1 VSIENIFVPARRRGV
16 VLLTALLPIFVSAGG
31 PAGAPLPSRE
41 KPVRLGNYD
50 IRIHGVSDR
59 DSLMRDALG
68 RDPDRVARAA
78 RDKRRSM
85 EEALDAL
92 RLAAPGARIE
102 FSSVAGGAEVV
113 RAGAAP
119 LAASRAGKTL
129 SEAAVEFLRAHAAV
143 YGLSEPEAA
152 RLEVLGESAARAGGV
167 GMVRLRQAAG
177 GLRVFQSETRV
188 LFDSRGALVRTVGR
202 LVPGVAESP
211 GPRPALSAAAS
222 WRFARTSL
230 GADPAEEAAPR
241 RSELLYFPLAPGV
254 LIPAWSHVVTLKDA
268 DWYVLVDALR
278 GTLLYRK
285 NIRCTLSSQ
294 EARFSVATQAG
305 GIPADSPAP
314 ASPSPALPGGGTQF
328 PSISRT
334 IESMSLRQDL
344 AASPQGWIPDG
355 GATTTGNNVD
365 AYLDRN
371 GDDLPDAAAL
381 DAGGRPLGNPDAAG
395 RNRDFLGSSPRSFAF
410 APPPL
415 AGDPNAGDD
424 PASPAFQRGV
434 VTHLFYLAN
443 SFHDR
448 LYQLGFDEAS
458 GNFQTDNFGRGGT
471 AGDPVLAEAQQGAD
485 AGSGN
490 NANFSVGPDGVP
502 GIMRMF
508 LWSGPAPPRDG
519 GLDAVIALHELT
531 HGVSNRLIGDAAGLN
546 WIPGAGMGEGWSDF
560 YALSLLNA
568 APGDDPNGK
577 YPAGAYATYSLLGT
591 FSDNYVDGIRRFP
604 YTTDN
609 AVNPL
614 TWADADD
621 TTASMAGG
629 YPPSPLGFERNG
641 AAEVHNVGEIWALT
655 LWEARARVIAGEGGD
670 VAAGNEAMLRIVTGG
685 LKMTPL
691 DPSFTQA
698 RDALLDAD
706 CAAFG
711 CAHEEALWEGFADRG
726 LGYGAEASLGIATHV
741 GVRESFVSPS
751 LEAAGV
757 EVDDA
762 AGDGNGFADPAET
775 IALRVTLRNP
785 WRGAAKGIG
794 SASATLSTTAPG
806 VTIQDAHSDYGTIP
820 PQGTA
825 AGDPFVLR
833 LGSLPCGGAV
843 PLHLQISSSLG
854 IAGAD
859 LILRVGRKAGTG
871 TPVPFTRT
879 IPGGLNI
886 PESDPRGV
894 TDTLPV
900 ASDLEIADLDFRLDS
915 LTHTAVGDL
924 TVELK
929 GPNGFGADMIYRP
942 VGCIPPFGCFLG
954 GNAGNNFL
962 NTRFDDTAS
971 QDLLVAGDSAAPFS
985 GSWRPALNSPA
996 WDFPDSAGQLGNLSG
1011 IGARGDWKVF
1021 VADHEIFDT
1030 GALNS
1035 WSLIITPA
1043 AFACCES
1050 SPDPEGDQ
1058 LGSSCDN
1065 CPAAFNPAQEDLD
1078 GDGSGD
1084 ACDCA
1089 PWNGGSFATP
1099 GEVAALALAADGSS
1113 LSWSS
1118 AAPGA
1123 GAATVHDVVRGNL
1136 GELPVG
1142 SGGSEICVA
1151 TGVAAGTASDP
1162 ADPPVGGGFWYLVRG
1177 RNGCGTGTY
1186 GADGQGIP
1194 RQTSSCFF
1202 ASQPDLAVLSVSDP
1216 PATAGSGSSF
1226 TATDTTTNQGAAAA
1240 AASANRYYLSLD
1252 PQRDAS
1258 DALLT
1263 GSRSLPS
1270 LAPGAVSTASAGLSV
1285 PATVPGGLYYLIA
1298 CADDP
1303 DLTAE
1308 SDETNNCRASASR
1321 MQVLQADLVETSV
1334 GNPPASAAPGG
1345 SFLIS
1350 DTVANQGTAAA
1361 PGSATRYY
1369 LSSDAARDAADLLMG
1384 GSRSVAGLAVGG
1396 SSSGTASVTVPAP
1409 TPAGAYFLLACADDL
1424 AAAGESDETNNCRAS
1439 AAKVQVTRP
1448 DLIEASVSDPP
1459 AAAGAG
1465 SGFSVTDTVQN
1476 QGNGS
1481 AGGSAVRFYLSLDL
1495 LRDPSDVL
1503 LTGSRGIGTLAAAA
1517 SSTGTVGVS
1526 VPAAAAPGSYRL
1538 LACADDFGTV
1548 AESDEANNCL
1558 ASAAAVQITKADL
1571 AATAVSNPPGS
1582 ASPGGAFQ
1590 VTDTVTNLG
1599 TGSAGSSTTR
1609 YYLSLD
1615 SIRDAADRLLTGAR
1629 TIGTLAPGAASS
1641 GTVNVTIPA
1650 ATPSGSYFLLA
1661 CADDTGSVLE
1671 SQEGNN
1677 CLASGTL
1684 VTLP

>member
-1 VSIENIFVPARRRGV
+1 MSIENIFVPPKGRRV
-16 VLLTALLPIFVSAGG
+16 VLLTALLPILVAAGG
-31 PAGAPLPSRE
+31 PGGAPLPTRE
-41 KPVRLGNYD
+41 KPARVGNYD
-50 IRIHGVSDR
+50 IRIQGVAELEN
-59 DSLMRDALG
+59 LMRDGLG
-68 RDPDRVARAA
+68 REPDRVARTA

-85 EEALDAL
+85 EEALRSL
-92 RLAAPGARIE
+92 RLDSPGAGVE
-102 FSSVAGGAEVV
+102 FSSATGGPEVV

-119 LAASRAGKTL
+119 LAPRRAGQTL
-129 SEAAVEFLRAHAAV
+129 AESAVEFLRAHAAV

-152 RLEVLGESAARAGGV
+152 RLEVLGESAARAGVV
-167 GMVRLRQAAG
+167 GMVRLRQVAG

-202 LVPGVAESP
+202 LVPGIADFSA
-211 GPRPALSAAAS
+211 PRPALSAAAS
-222 WRFARTSL
+222 WSLARTSL
-230 GADPAEEAAPR
+230 GAAAGEGGATLR

-254 LIPAWSHVVTLKDA
+254 LIPAWSHVAAMPDA

-305 GIPADSPAP
+305 GVPADSPAP
-314 ASPSPALPGGGTQF
+314 ASPSPALPGQGTQF
-328 PSISRT
+328 PAIPRS
-334 IESMSLRQDL
+334 IESMTLRRDL
-344 AASPQGWIPDG
+344 TASPEGWIPDG

-371 GDDLPDAAAL
+371 GDDLPDAPAL

-410 APPPL
+410 TPPPL

-424 PASPAFQRGV
+424 PSTPGFQRGV

-443 SFHDR
+443 FFHDR
-448 LYQLGFDEAS
+448 LHRLGFDEAS
-458 GNFQTDNFGRGGT
+458 GNFQSDNFGRGGT
-471 AGDPVLAEAQQGAD
+471 AGDPILAEAQQGAD
-485 AGSGN
+485 AGSAN
-490 NANFSVGPDGVP
+490 NANFSVGPDGLP

-508 LWSGPAPPRDG
+508 LWSSPAPPRDG
-519 GLDAVIALHELT
+519 ALDAVIAFHELT

-546 WIPGAGMGEGWSDF
+546 WIPGAGRGEGWSDF

-568 APGDDPNGK
+568 APGDDPSGK

-604 YTTDN
+604 YSTDN

-629 YPPSPLGFERNG
+629 YPPSPLNFERNG
-641 AAEVHNVGEIWALT
+641 AAEVHNLGEIWALT
-655 LWEARARVIAGEGGD
+655 LWEARSRVIAAEGGD

-706 CAAFG
+706 CAAFA
-711 CAHEEALWEGFADRG
+711 CAHEEALWGGFADRG

-741 GVRESFVSPS
+741 GVRESFDLPS
-751 LEAAGV
+751 LEAAGIA
-757 EVDDA
+757 VDDA
-762 AGDGNGFADPAET
+762 AGDGNGFADPGEE
-775 IALRVTLRNP
+775 IALRIGVRNP
-785 WRGAAKGIG
+785 WRAASKGAG
-794 SASATLSTTAPG
+794 SVSATLSTTAPG
-806 VTIQDAHSDYGTIP
+806 VTILDADSDYGAIP
-820 PQGTA
+820 SEETA
-825 AGDPFVLR
+825 GGDPFRLR

-854 IAGAD
+854 ISGAD
-859 LILRVGRKAGTG
+859 LILRVGRRDGNGATI
-871 TPVPFTRT
+871 TFTRT
-879 IPGGLNI
+879 IPGGLRI
-886 PESDPRGV
+886 PEYDPRGV

-900 ASDLEIADLDFRLDS
+900 ASDLEIADLGLRLDS

-929 GPNGFGADMIYRP
+929 GPNGFGADLVYRP

-962 NTRFDDTAS
+962 NTRFDDSAS
-971 QDLLVAGDSAAPFS
+971 QDLLVAGESAAPFS

-996 WDFPDSAGQLGNLSG
+996 WDFPDAAGQLGHLAG
-1011 IGARGDWKVF
+1011 IGAAGNWKVF

-1035 WSLIITPA
+1035 WSLVVTPA

-1065 CPAAFNPAQEDLD
+1065 CPSAFNPAQEDLD

-1089 PWNGGSFATP
+1089 PWNGGSFAAP
-1099 GEVAALALAADGSS
+1099 GEVANLALAADGAS

-1142 SGGSEICVA
+1142 GGSEICVA

-1162 ADPPVGGGFWYLVRG
+1162 DDPPAGGGFWYLVRA
-1177 RNGCGTGTY
+1177 RNSCGTGPY
-1186 GADGQGIP
+1186 GADSHGSP
-1194 RQTSSCFF
+1194 RETGGCFF
-1202 ASQPDLAVLSVSDP
+1202 PLQPDLAVLTVSDP
-1216 PATAGSGSSF
+1216 PAIAASGSSF

-1240 AASANRYYLSLD
+1240 GASANRYYLSLD
-1252 PQRDAS
+1252 PQPDAS
-1258 DALLT
+1258 DPPLA
-1263 GSRSLPS
+1263 GGRSLPA
-1270 LAPGAVSTASAGLSV
+1270 LAPGAVSTAAAGLTV
-1285 PATVPGGLYYLIA
+1285 PAAIPGGLYYLIA

-1303 DLTAE
+1303 DLDAE
-1308 SDETNNCRASASR
+1308 SDETNNCRVSSGR
-1321 MQVLQADLVETSV
+1321 LQVLQADLVETSV

-1350 DTVANQGTAAA
+1350 DTAANQGTAAA
-1361 PGSATRYY
+1361 AGSVTRHY
-1369 LSSDAARDAADLLMG
+1369 LSTDTVRDGGDLLLG
-1384 GSRSVAGLAVGG
+1384 GSRAVAALAVGA
-1396 SSSGTASVTVPAP
+1396 SSAGTSSVTVPAP

-1424 AAAGESDETNNCRAS
+1424 AAVGESDEGNNCRAS
-1439 AAKVQVTRP
+1439 SAKIQVTRP

-1465 SGFSVTDTVQN
+1465 SAFPITDTVQN

-1495 LRDPSDVL
+1495 QRDPSDVL
-1503 LTGSRGIGTLAAAA
+1503 LTGSRGVGTLAAGA

-1526 VPAAAAPGSYRL
+1526 VPSATAPGSYRL
-1538 LACADDFGTV
+1538 LACADDFGAV

-1558 ASAAAVQITKADL
+1558 AAAAVVQITKPDL

-1590 VTDTVTNLG
+1590 ITDTVTNLG

-1615 SIRDAADRLLTGAR
+1615 PLRDAADRLLTGAR
-1629 TIGTLAPGAASS
+1629 TIGTLAPGVAST

-1650 ATPSGSYFLLA
+1650 ATPPGSYYLLA

-1677 CLASGTL
+1677 CLAPAAL
-1684 VTLP
+1684 VTLR